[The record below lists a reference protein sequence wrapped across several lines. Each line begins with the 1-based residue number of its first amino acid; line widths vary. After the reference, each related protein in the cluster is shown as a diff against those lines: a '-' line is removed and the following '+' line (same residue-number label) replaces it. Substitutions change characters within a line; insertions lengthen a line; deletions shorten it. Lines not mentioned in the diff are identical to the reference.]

1 MGPQTADTTH
11 PHPHPQNVEEGS
23 PAQEAG
29 LRAGDLI
36 THINGES
43 VMGLVHMD
51 VVELLLKVQPPPV
64 PTLGAPR
71 TPYPLSILRVPRS
84 APSAYPLVCSCDPLT
99 VPDAEVLSLE
109 PHLSTRGPTSRPCMS
124 SPLCPGCT
132 SSFAPRPGCPYFWP
146 SLWLT
151 PTMCAWGYAYCL
163 CLPQIRGPQGLR
175 PEGRE
180 VGTGQEA
187 GPCLDSS

>member
-71 TPYPLSILRVPRS
+71 TPTPCPSSGSPDLPP
-84 APSAYPLVCSCDPLT
+84 APTLW
-99 VPDAEVLSLE
+99 
-109 PHLSTRGPTSRPCMS
+109 
-124 SPLCPGCT
+124 
-132 SSFAPRPGCPYFWP
+132 FAPV
-146 SLWLT
+146 T
-151 PTMCAWGYAYCL
+151 P
-163 CLPQIRGPQGLR
+163 
-175 PEGRE
+175 
-180 VGTGQEA
+180 
-187 GPCLDSS
+187 